1 MDEKIKKDVV
11 DQLFW
16 DGRVDASGIRV
27 DVSDGEVSL
36 SGDVISFSA
45 SQAAENDAM
54 SIPGVR
60 TVKNF
65 LRITRPDITPVPGD
79 EEIKKSIESVLK
91 WNPYIEDAEIDIVV
105 EEGIVRLKGTVDSP
119 WKKDRIGRIA
129 YDIFGVVEV
138 INQLGVVPTRNIV
151 DQVIAEDIAAAF
163 ERNVNIDADDID
175 VKVEDGN
182 VVLSGSLP
190 NWSAFRAAYETAL
203 HTEGVVS
210 VVNDLSVS
218 HS

>member
-1 MDEKIKKDVV
+1 M
-11 DQLFW
+11 
-16 DGRVDASGIRV
+16 
-27 DVSDGEVSL
+27 
-36 SGDVISFSA
+36 
-45 SQAAENDAM
+45 
-54 SIPGVR
+54 
-60 TVKNF
+60 
-65 LRITRPDITPVPGD
+65 
-79 EEIKKSIESVLK
+79 K